1 MSEVQEVIYEV
12 VEELRKMT
20 APEIKKFQKKWLEE
34 LERRYCSPESVKL
47 CMDVIDFV
55 LEEKGGIKA

>member
-20 APEIKKFQKKWLEE
+20 APEIKKFQKNGWKNW
-34 LERRYCSPESVKL
+34 K
-47 CMDVIDFV
+47 DVAVHPIV
-55 LEEKGGIKA
+55 

>member
-1 MSEVQEVIYEV
+1 
-12 VEELRKMT
+12 MT

-34 LERRYCSPESVKL
+34 LERRCCSPDSVKL

-55 LEEKGGIKA
+55 LEEKEGIKA